1 MTTNLS
7 SGRPVKVKL
16 TVTTNGPGSTLRN
29 KVQIVVSLLNLRDTT
44 KKKVEARKALE
55 GAANKA
61 DDDGDKNGD
70 GDDEPDTKLAPLHSS
85 DASLSVDTSL
95 YDDQAIVPLD
105 QPVVEFIFDLDTQA
119 SFDRISQVTGSLALD
134 SSDLDDTYDSESVEK
149 ARLLWYF
156 ARYVV
161 FMITVLGR
169 AADQE
174 FHPQLSD

>member
-16 TVTTNGPGSTLRN
+16 TVATNGPGSTLRN

-44 KKKVEARKALE
+44 KKKAEARKALK
-55 GAANKA
+55 G
-61 DDDGDKNGD
+61 DDDGDKD
-70 GDDEPDTKLAPLHSS
+70 TAEDDEPDTKLPPLHFSDTSS
-85 DASLSVDTSL
+85 SVDISL
-95 YDDQAIVPLD
+95 YDDQDIVPLD

-119 SFDRISQVTGSLALD
+119 SFDRISQLTSSMAPD
-134 SSDLDDTYDSESVEK
+134 FSDLDDTYDSESVEK
-149 ARLLWYF
+149 ARLLCYF

-169 AADQE
+169 AADQG